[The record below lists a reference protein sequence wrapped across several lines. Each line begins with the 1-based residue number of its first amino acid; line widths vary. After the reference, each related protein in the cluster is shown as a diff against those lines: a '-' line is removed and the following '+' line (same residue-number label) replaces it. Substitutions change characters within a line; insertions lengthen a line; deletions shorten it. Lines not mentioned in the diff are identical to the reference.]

1 MTSPLQRDLNY
12 RLTADPTRMEK
23 GFKSAEASARVF
35 ERELAKLEAQQ
46 RRVDDA
52 STQVGAGL
60 IAAGAAISAGLFLA
74 TRAAVQWESQWAGV
88 TKAIEGTPQQLA
100 ALEGELRDLATTL
113 NVANAHEQVAAV
125 AEAAGQLGV
134 RREDIASFTKT
145 MIDMGISTNLAADE
159 AATAIA
165 RLSNIMGTAPQDVRR
180 LASSLVALGNDGA
193 STEAEIVEM
202 ALRIAGAGRTIGL
215 TEDQVLAFANTLS
228 SVGIEAE
235 AGGSAISRVFVDIE
249 GAVRSGGEKLETFAT
264 VAGGTSAQFVA
275 AYQQDAAAAIT
286 AFIMG
291 LGRMQAAGGNVFG
304 VLEQLSLSE
313 IRVRDALLRLANAG
327 DLTSHSLQVGARAW
341 QENLA
346 LTEEA
351 NRRYDTAAARLDGAR
366 NRLNDFAISM
376 GQTFLPA
383 VAKGADV
390 VATLADGV
398 NSLPGPVKTAA
409 ALVALFAAALALTG
423 GAALVA
429 VPRIHAAR
437 QAIDTLANSSS
448 RAWAATG
455 RVASVLTG
463 PWGLAIAG
471 AITLATVFAA
481 RQAELKART
490 QELAGTFDETTG
502 AITENTRVM
511 VAHRLQQEQMSRW
524 AELMGL
530 NLATLT
536 DVVLGDADAIAQ
548 WEAAVAR
555 ARTEFTGNAA
565 PALEEFIR
573 DVEAQR
579 AGFRGAAE
587 SAEELRQATQG
598 TTDAT
603 SQLPPEQRKLA
614 EQLRLTAT
622 EAQSAGKQIDDLDK
636 ELRALLDTLFG
647 LEASQDDIA
656 AAWEEL
662 REQVKQ
668 ARGEHEKGA
677 TSLTAN
683 TEAARNNR
691 SAVRDLVEMYAQQI
705 TILARNGATTDQL
718 AAAAKQYRDELVK
731 QLVAMGFSRTEAEK
745 YAAAL
750 GQIPALVATT
760 ITTPGMATAK
770 SGVDVLQGA
779 LHDLEGTYAVL
790 VRQRG
795 SEQARARVAELHREL
810 ARLQDRTVKVTV
822 QTFRVG
828 AGAGRTFGMQ
838 HGGQVRGPAGIDAVP
853 IMATAGEFVS
863 TVAATSR
870 NRAALEAANSGAR
883 LMVAPAGSATGTVGG
898 SAATVSGMDS
908 RSLARTV
915 GREVARALDGV
926 TLIVDD
932 RGFGRLVARDA
943 DRIARGG

>member
-60 IAAGAAISAGLFLA
+60 LAAGAAISAGLFLA

-113 NVANAHEQVAAV
+113 NVSNAHEQVAAV

-145 MIDMGISTNLAADE
+145 MIDMGISTNLSADE

-165 RLSNIMGTAPQDVRR
+165 RMANIMGTAPQDVRR

-235 AGGSAISRVFVDIE
+235 MGGSAISRVFVDIE
-249 GAVRSGGEKLETFAT
+249 TAVRSGGEKLETFAT

-275 AYQQDAAAAIT
+275 AYEQDAAAAID
-286 AFIMG
+286 AFIQG
-291 LGRMQAAGGNVFG
+291 LGRMNAAGGNTFG
-304 VLEQLSLSE
+304 VLEQLGLSE

-327 DLTSHSLQVGARAW
+327 DLTARSLDVGARAW
-341 QENLA
+341 RENLA

-351 NRRYDTAAARLDGAR
+351 NRRYDTAAARLDGAK

-376 GQTFLPA
+376 GQTFLPVVARGADA
-383 VAKGADV
+383 VAG
-390 VATLADGV
+390 LADAA
-398 NSLPGPVKTAA
+398 NSLPGPVKSAA
-409 ALVALFAAALALTG
+409 AIIGLFAAVLTLTG
-423 GAALVA
+423 GAALIL

-437 QAIDTLANSSS
+437 QAIETLSTSSS

-471 AITLATVFAA
+471 AITIATIFAA
-481 RQAELKART
+481 RQAELKRRT
-490 QELAGTFDETTG
+490 DELASTFDEASG
-502 AITENTRVM
+502 AITENTRVL
-511 VAHRLQQEQMSRW
+511 VASRIQQDQLSHF
-524 AELMGL
+524 AGILGL
-530 NLATLT
+530 NLATMT
-536 DVVLGDADAIAQ
+536 DAILGDAEALAA
-548 WEAAVAR
+548 WESAVASARGEVTENALPAFDSQVQAMRDMQAEFSR
-555 ARTEFTGNAA
+555 ARTQA
-565 PALEEFIR
+565 
-573 DVEAQR
+573 D
-579 AGFRGAAE
+579 
-587 SAEELRQATQG
+587 ELRVATQG

-603 SQLPPEQRKLA
+603 SKLPPEQRKLA

-622 EAQSAGKQIDDLDK
+622 QAQSAGKQIDDLDK
-636 ELRALLDTLFG
+636 ELRSLLETLFG

-683 TEAARNNR
+683 TQAARDNR

-705 TILARNGATTDQL
+705 TILAKNGATTEQL
-718 AAAAKQYRDELVK
+718 SAAAKTYRDELIK
-731 QLVAMGFSRTEAEK
+731 QLTSMGFSRAEAEK

-760 ITTPGMATAK
+760 ITTPGMTGAK
-770 SGVDVLQGA
+770 SNVDILQGA
-779 LHDLEGTYAVL
+779 LDDLEGTYQTL
-790 VRQRG
+790 VRQKG
-795 SEQARARVAELHREL
+795 SEEARARVAELHREL
-810 ARLQDRTVKVTV
+810 SRLQDRTVRVTV

-828 AGAGRTFGMQ
+828 AGAGKTFGMQ

-883 LMVAPAGSATGTVGG
+883 LMVAPAGGPVTATVAGGTVGG
-898 SAATVSGMDS
+898 PAGVDY
-908 RSLARTV
+908 RQLAR
-915 GREVARALDGV
+915 EFARAIAGA
-926 TLIVDD
+926 TIRIDD
-932 RGFGRLVARDA
+932 AGRGRIDAVNA
-943 DRIARGG
+943 DRLARGG